1 MIYKML
7 NRKVVVQN
15 DHGMHARIAM
25 KVLETDISLDSQIT
39 ICNGCAKTDGCSILE
54 LLLLG
59 AQKGTELELVVNGGV
74 EEKNIDL
81 IADLFS
87 DGSGV

>member
-1 MIYKML
+1 MR

-15 DHGMHARIAM
+15 EHGMHARVAM
-25 KVLETDISLDSQIT
+25 KVLQTSMSLDSQIT
-39 ICNGCAKTDGCSILE
+39 ICNGCAKADGCSILE

-59 AQKGTELELVVNGGV
+59 AQKGTELELVVDGGD
-74 EEKNIDL
+74 EEKNLEL

-87 DGSGV
+87 DGSGI

>member
-1 MIYKML
+1 MR

-15 DHGMHARIAM
+15 EHGVHARVAM
-25 KVLETDISLDSQIT
+25 KVLQTSKSIDSQIT
-39 ICNGCAKTDGCSILE
+39 ICNGCAKADGCSILE

-59 AQKGTELELVVNGGV
+59 AQKGTELELVVDGGD
-74 EEKNIDL
+74 EEKNLEL

-87 DGSGV
+87 DGSGI